1 MTAMNLLAIAGIGLV
16 AAAICILIKQYRPEF
31 AMMVSLSCGVLI
43 FALILINLSPAFGQ
57 IEDLMS
63 RANLDNQYFQVLV
76 KSLGICYV
84 TSIASDTC
92 KDAGQA
98 AIAGKIELAAKVA
111 IVVMSLPLFLQ
122 IIDDSLKL
130 ISR

>member
-57 IEDLMS
+57 TEDLMS
-63 RANLDNQYFQVLV
+63 RANLDNQYFRVLV

-130 ISR
+130 ISL

>member
-1 MTAMNLLAIAGIGLV
+1 MNILAIVGIGIV
-16 AAAICILIKQYRPEF
+16 ATAICILIKQYRPEF

-43 FALILINLSPAFGQ
+43 FVMILLHLSPAILDIQ
-57 IEDLMS
+57 ELMS
-63 RANLDNQYFQVLV
+63 KASLDNGYFKVLV

-84 TSIASDTC
+84 TSIASDSC

-111 IVVMSLPLFLQ
+111 IVILALPLFTQ
-122 IIDDSLKL
+122 IVNYALDL
-130 ISR
+130 IAV